1 MKKKHLYFS
10 GQSKVLYN
18 EEENLIFVLSNS
30 LIAREPDV
38 RRAFCAADADPGV
51 RGQGWSSDPGSP
63 PGEGVPS
70 SDLIPC
76 QGQMTTVR
84 LCWLWSQPGG
94 NQRGESC
101 QSSGTAIESSRLRLF
116 FLPLSPQVDVDKAWD
131 PSSISVETSF
141 GEDWLIIVQGGEMVS
156 QERQRCCWRRKI
168 QRIFFP
174 ECCASYTE
182 RKERLH
188 QSPSY

>member
-1 MKKKHLYFS
+1 MVVEKGCSWCDLVLCVNDAGIKNRISSWSKFKCELSILLKKEKKMKKKHLYFS

-18 EEENLIFVLSNS
+18 EEENLIFVLSNP

-38 RRAFCAADADPGV
+38 RHAFCAADADPGV

-70 SDLIPC
+70 SDLVPC
-76 QGQMTTVR
+76 QGQMTPVR

-94 NQRGESC
+94 NQGGESC

-116 FLPLSPQVDVDKAWD
+116 FLPLSPQVDVDKA
-131 PSSISVETSF
+131 
-141 GEDWLIIVQGGEMVS
+141 
-156 QERQRCCWRRKI
+156 
-168 QRIFFP
+168 
-174 ECCASYTE
+174 
-182 RKERLH
+182 
-188 QSPSY
+188 